1 MSEAKLENRDWKARL
16 FDWFLGL
23 DLATKLLVY
32 ICFGI
37 YFGISVGVPTVRR
50 WMNEDMDKISATH
63 RETMNSVIQSW
74 DRHNENTIEAF
85 KSVHERDQKL
95 LERLLGDKH
104 VATGDAD
111 DALARP

>member
-1 MSEAKLENRDWKARL
+1 MSEVTKPDSRDWKTRL

-50 WMNEDMDKISATH
+50 WMNEDMDKISASH
-63 RETMNSVIQSW
+63 RETMNSVIKSW
-74 DRHNENTIEAF
+74 DGHVEKTIEAF
-85 KSVHERDQKL
+85 RADQERDQKL
-95 LERLLGDKH
+95 MERLLGEKH
-104 VATGDAD
+104 VAAGDET
-111 DALARP
+111 LARP